1 MVNDISKT
9 VIEVKDLFKVYEGPV
24 PVKAVNGISLTIK
37 EGEFTALKGP
47 SGCGKTTLLQIL
59 AGLETPSVGK
69 VFFND
74 INLSANNKTQFTQ
87 LRSSLF
93 GFVYQFHYL
102 LEDLTILENCELT
115 FQILQSKDRTADHQS
130 ILAIF
135 DELGISHLKD
145 HYPFMLSGGERQ
157 RAAIARAVAH
167 KPTFLLMDEPTGNL
181 DNENAAIIQELTINL
196 SKKLNMGIIVAT
208 HDLDYAKQLDD
219 VYKIENTK
227 LHKIDNE

>member
-1 MVNDISKT
+1 MNRLQASNISMSFT
-9 VIEVKDLFKVYEGPV
+9 NAQHSVDVLE
-24 PVKAVNGISLTIK
+24 GISLVLH
-37 EGEFTALKGP
+37 EGQSIGIIGS

-59 AGLETPSVGK
+59 AGLESPTAGK
-69 VFFND
+69 VIFND

-102 LEDLTILENCELT
+102 LEDLTLLENCELT
-115 FQILQSKDRTADHQS
+115 FQILKSKDRKANYQS
-130 ILAIF
+130 ILAIL
-135 DELGISHLKD
+135 DELGISHLKN
-145 HYPFMLSGGERQ
+145 HYPYMLSGGERQ

-181 DNENAAIIQELTINL
+181 DNENAEVIQELTINL

-208 HDLDYAKQLDD
+208 HNLDYAKQLDE

-227 LHKIDNE
+227 LQKIEDE

>member
-1 MVNDISKT
+1 MSFTNAQHSVD
-9 VIEVKDLFKVYEGPV
+9 VLE
-24 PVKAVNGISLTIK
+24 GISLVLH
-37 EGEFTALKGP
+37 EGQSIGIIGS

-59 AGLETPSVGK
+59 AGLESPTAGK
-69 VFFND
+69 VIFND

-102 LEDLTILENCELT
+102 LEDLTLLENCELT
-115 FQILQSKDRTADHQS
+115 FQILKSKDRKANYQS
-130 ILAIF
+130 ILAIL
-135 DELGISHLKD
+135 DELGISHLKN
-145 HYPFMLSGGERQ
+145 HYPYMLSGGERQ

-181 DNENAAIIQELTINL
+181 DNENAEVIQELTIKL

-208 HDLDYAKQLDD
+208 HDLDYAKQLDE

-227 LHKIDNE
+227 LQKIEDE

>member
-1 MVNDISKT
+1 MNKLQAKNISMSFASAQNTVDVLTDISL
-9 VIEVKDLFKVYEGPV
+9 VLDEGQSI
-24 PVKAVNGISLTIK
+24 GIIGS
-37 EGEFTALKGP
+37 

-219 VYKIENTK
+219 VYRIENTK

>member
-1 MVNDISKT
+1 MNKLQAKNISMSFASAQNTVDVLRDISL
-9 VIEVKDLFKVYEGPV
+9 VLDEGQSI
-24 PVKAVNGISLTIK
+24 GIIGS
-37 EGEFTALKGP
+37 

-181 DNENAAIIQELTINL
+181 DNENAVIIQELTINL

-227 LHKIDNE
+227 LHRIDNE

>member
-1 MVNDISKT
+1 MNKLQAKNISMSFASAQNTVDVLTDISL
-9 VIEVKDLFKVYEGPV
+9 VLDEGQSI
-24 PVKAVNGISLTIK
+24 GIIGS
-37 EGEFTALKGP
+37 

-196 SKKLNMGIIVAT
+196 RSII
-208 HDLDYAKQLDD
+208 
-219 VYKIENTK
+219 
-227 LHKIDNE
+227 

>member
-1 MVNDISKT
+1 MNKLQAKNISMSFASAQDTVDVLTDISL
-9 VIEVKDLFKVYEGPV
+9 VLDEGQSI
-24 PVKAVNGISLTIK
+24 GIIGS
-37 EGEFTALKGP
+37 

-74 INLSANNKTQFTQ
+74 TNLSANNKTQFTQ

-227 LHKIDNE
+227 LHRIDNE

>member
-1 MVNDISKT
+1 MNKLQAKNISMSFASAQDTVDVLTDISL
-9 VIEVKDLFKVYEGPV
+9 VLYEGQSI
-24 PVKAVNGISLTIK
+24 GIIGS
-37 EGEFTALKGP
+37 

-135 DELGISHLKD
+135 EELGISHLKD

-227 LHKIDNE
+227 LHRIDNE

>member
-1 MVNDISKT
+1 LVLD
-9 VIEVKDLFKVYEGPV
+9 EGQSI
-24 PVKAVNGISLTIK
+24 GIIGS
-37 EGEFTALKGP
+37 

-74 INLSANNKTQFTQ
+74 TNLSANNKTQFTQ

-130 ILAIF
+130 IIAIF
-135 DELGISHLKD
+135 DVLGISHLKD

-227 LHKIDNE
+227 LHRIDNE

>member
-1 MVNDISKT
+1 MNKLQAKNISMSFASAQNTVDVLTDISL
-9 VIEVKDLFKVYEGPV
+9 VLDEGQSI
-24 PVKAVNGISLTIK
+24 GIIGS
-37 EGEFTALKGP
+37 

-196 SKKLNMGIIVAT
+196 SKKLNMGIMVAT

-227 LHKIDNE
+227 LHRIDNE

>member
-1 MVNDISKT
+1 MNKLQAKNISMSFASAQNTVDVLTDISL
-9 VIEVKDLFKVYEGPV
+9 VLDEGQSI
-24 PVKAVNGISLTIK
+24 GIIGS
-37 EGEFTALKGP
+37 

-102 LEDLTILENCELT
+102 LEDLTIFENCELT
-115 FQILQSKDRTADHQS
+115 FQILQLKDRAANHQS

-135 DELGISHLKD
+135 EELGISHLKN

-227 LHKIDNE
+227 LHRIDNE

>member
-1 MVNDISKT
+1 MNKLQAKNISMSFASAQDTVDVLTDISL
-9 VIEVKDLFKVYEGPV
+9 VLDEGQSI
-24 PVKAVNGISLTIK
+24 GIIGS
-37 EGEFTALKGP
+37 

>member
-1 MVNDISKT
+1 MSFANAQHTVDVLTDISL
-9 VIEVKDLFKVYEGPV
+9 VLDEGQSI
-24 PVKAVNGISLTIK
+24 AIIGS
-37 EGEFTALKGP
+37 

-102 LEDLTILENCELT
+102 LEDLTIFENCELT
-115 FQILQSKDRTADHQS
+115 FQILQLKDRAANHQS

-135 DELGISHLKD
+135 EELGISHLKD

-227 LHKIDNE
+227 LHRIDNE

>member
-1 MVNDISKT
+1 MNKLQAKNISMSFASAQDTVDVLTDISL
-9 VIEVKDLFKVYEGPV
+9 VLDEGQSI
-24 PVKAVNGISLTIK
+24 GIIGS
-37 EGEFTALKGP
+37 

-227 LHKIDNE
+227 LHRIDNE

>member
-1 MVNDISKT
+1 MNKLQAKNISMSFTSAQHTVDVLADISL
-9 VIEVKDLFKVYEGPV
+9 VLDEGQSI
-24 PVKAVNGISLTIK
+24 GIIGS
-37 EGEFTALKGP
+37 

-59 AGLETPSVGK
+59 AGLETPSAGK
-69 VFFND
+69 VFFNN
-74 INLSANNKTQFTQ
+74 INRSEHNKTQFTQ

-102 LEDLTILENCELT
+102 LEDLTIFENCELT
-115 FQILQSKDRTADHQS
+115 FQILQSKDRTANHQS

-227 LHKIDNE
+227 LHKVDNE

>member
-1 MVNDISKT
+1 MSFSSAQHSVDVLDDIT
-9 VIEVKDLFKVYEGPV
+9 LELQEGQSI
-24 PVKAVNGISLTIK
+24 GIIGS
-37 EGEFTALKGP
+37 

-59 AGLETPSVGK
+59 AGLETPSEGK

-74 INLSANNKTQFTQ
+74 INLSDNNKKQFNQ

-102 LEDLTILENCELT
+102 LEDLTLFENCELT
-115 FQILQSKDRTADHQS
+115 FQIMQSKDQAANQRS
-130 ILAIF
+130 IFAIF
-135 DELGISHLKD
+135 EELGISHLKD

-219 VYKIENTK
+219 IYKIENNK
-227 LHKIDNE
+227 LHKIKDE

>member
-1 MVNDISKT
+1 MNKLQAKNISMSFASAQNTVDVLTDISL
-9 VIEVKDLFKVYEGPV
+9 VLDEGQSI
-24 PVKAVNGISLTIK
+24 GIIGS
-37 EGEFTALKGP
+37 

-102 LEDLTILENCELT
+102 LEDLTIFENCELT
-115 FQILQSKDRTADHQS
+115 FQILQLKDRAANHQS

-135 DELGISHLKD
+135 EELGISHLKD

-227 LHKIDNE
+227 LHRIDNE

>member
-1 MVNDISKT
+1 MNKLQAKNISMSFASAQNTVDVLTDISL
-9 VIEVKDLFKVYEGPV
+9 VLDEGQSI
-24 PVKAVNGISLTIK
+24 GIIGS
-37 EGEFTALKGP
+37 

>member
-1 MVNDISKT
+1 MNKLQAKNISMSFASAQDTVDVLTDISL
-9 VIEVKDLFKVYEGPV
+9 VLYEGQSI
-24 PVKAVNGISLTIK
+24 GIIGS
-37 EGEFTALKGP
+37 

-74 INLSANNKTQFTQ
+74 INLSANNKTQLTQ

-227 LHKIDNE
+227 LHRIDNE

>member
-1 MVNDISKT
+1 MNKLQAKNISMSFASAQNTVDVLTDISL
-9 VIEVKDLFKVYEGPV
+9 VLDEGQSI
-24 PVKAVNGISLTIK
+24 GIIGS
-37 EGEFTALKGP
+37 

-227 LHKIDNE
+227 LHRIDNE

>member
-1 MVNDISKT
+1 MNKLQAKNISMSFTSAQHSVDVLADISL
-9 VIEVKDLFKVYEGPV
+9 VLGEG
-24 PVKAVNGISLTIK
+24 KSIGIIGS
-37 EGEFTALKGP
+37 

-59 AGLETPSVGK
+59 AGLETPSAGK

-102 LEDLTILENCELT
+102 LEDLTIFENCELT
-115 FQILQSKDRTADHQS
+115 FQILQLKDRAANHQS

-135 DELGISHLKD
+135 EELGISHLKD